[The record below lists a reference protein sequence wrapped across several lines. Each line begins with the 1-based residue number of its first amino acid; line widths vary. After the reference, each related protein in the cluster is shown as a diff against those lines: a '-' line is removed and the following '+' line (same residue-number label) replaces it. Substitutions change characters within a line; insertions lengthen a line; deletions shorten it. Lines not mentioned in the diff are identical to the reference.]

1 MVKTIFQPR
10 VSRLIQ
16 TPGLRWLLFMP
27 LVFYPWGLGLQ
38 AQEGTAPSETRP
50 STLRFMPVD
59 PAASPT
65 PATGYLDQTYT
76 LGSGDV
82 IRVDIFNVP
91 EFSAD
96 KGTYPVRV
104 DGTIGVPLVGSVDV
118 QGMTVEDLAQVLT
131 ARYAP
136 LLTRPPRLTV
146 TLVRARPV
154 RIAVAGEVKRPG
166 TYVIDFAGQTTA
178 TTESF
183 SGVQLPTLTEAIQAS
198 GGVTYQAN
206 VRDIEVIRPQRSG
219 QDLVL
224 RANLW
229 DLIQRGDLDQDLR
242 LRDGD
247 RVIVPIVTNPP
258 ESDSVQVARANFSPE
273 SMNVQV
279 VGEVVKAGNVEV
291 PPNASLNQAILAA
304 GGFKDPR
311 AQTSSVDLVRLNPN
325 GTVERR
331 TLQVSLADSPNEQTN
346 PILRPDDVVMVARN
360 NLAVTSDFLTLL
372 LSPITSVTTILRI
385 LGLGL

>member
-1 MVKTIFQPR
+1 
-10 VSRLIQ
+10 
-16 TPGLRWLLFMP
+16 
-27 LVFYPWGLGLQ
+27 
-38 AQEGTAPSETRP
+38 
-50 STLRFMPVD
+50 
-59 PAASPT
+59 
-65 PATGYLDQTYT
+65 
-76 LGSGDV
+76 
-82 IRVDIFNVP
+82 
-91 EFSAD
+91 
-96 KGTYPVRV
+96 
-104 DGTIGVPLVGSVDV
+104 
-118 QGMTVEDLAQVLT
+118 
-131 ARYAP
+131 
-136 LLTRPPRLTV
+136 
-146 TLVRARPV
+146 
-154 RIAVAGEVKRPG
+154 VKRPG

-219 QDLVL
+219 QNLVL

-273 SMNVQV
+273 SMKVQV